1 MSPAQP
7 PSQLRGEAVG
17 SQHCENC
24 YPGSNKKALEE
35 ELVGTLTRSLV
46 SKGPGER
53 CPQPVGSGVFRLR
66 RSLVSVND
74 CEGGGS

>member
-1 MSPAQP
+1 M
-7 PSQLRGEAVG
+7 G

-35 ELVGTLTRSLV
+35 ELVGTLTRRSLV

-53 CPQPVGSGVFRLR
+53 CPQPVGSRVFRVR